1 MRVQEKRSAERMPTI
16 RVLFVCV
23 GNICRS
29 PTAEGVFRKM
39 LEQRGLSG
47 WLEVD
52 SAGTAAYHEG
62 EPPDLRAQR
71 AARARGYD
79 LSGMIARRL
88 GAQDF
93 EAFDLILAMDGGVL
107 AEMQRRCPGHRRD
120 RLRLFMDFSRLK
132 SSRDV
137 PDPYYG
143 SDDGFN
149 RVLDMVEEG
158 AAGVVEACL
167 AMRRA

>member
-1 MRVQEKRSAERMPTI
+1 
-16 RVLFVCV
+16 
-23 GNICRS
+23 
-29 PTAEGVFRKM
+29 
-39 LEQRGLSG
+39 
-47 WLEVD
+47 
-52 SAGTAAYHEG
+52 
-62 EPPDLRAQR
+62 
-71 AARARGYD
+71 
-79 LSGMIARRL
+79 
-88 GAQDF
+88 
-93 EAFDLILAMDGGVL
+93 
-107 AEMQRRCPGHRRD
+107 
-120 RLRLFMDFSRLK
+120 MDFSRLK

>member
-52 SAGTAAYHEG
+52 SAGTTAYHEG

-79 LSGMIARRL
+79 LSGMTARRL

-93 EAFDLILAMDGGVL
+93 EAFDLILAMDAGVL
-107 AEMQRRCPGHRRD
+107 AEMQRRSPEH

>member
-52 SAGTAAYHEG
+52 SAGTTAYHEG

-79 LSGMIARRL
+79 LSGMIARCL

-107 AEMQRRCPGHRRD
+107 AEMQRRCPEHRRD

-143 SDDGFN
+143 SDDGFS